1 MFLMVEKCIREGIS
15 HSIHRYAKANN
26 KYIKDYDKNKEPSY
40 LQYWDT
46 NNLYGWAM
54 LQKLPVNAF
63 EWIKDTSQ
71 FNENFIKNCNEES
84 DEEYFFKVDVQYIE
98 KLHELPDLPSLPE
111 RMKNEK
117 VEKLEANLHDKTE
130 YVICIRNL
138 KQALNHG
145 LTLKRVHRV
154 INFNQNAQLKPYTMN
169 TNLRKKAKNDFEC
182 CSFLEKL
189 WKMSKNRDIKLVTIK
204 SRRNYLVSLI
214 SNYHRTKL
222 SYYKVFHRKFI
233 SNKNEKKKQIYF

>member
-1 MFLMVEKCIREGIS
+1 MVEKCIREGIS

-84 DEEYFFKVDVQYIE
+84 DEEIFS
-98 KLHELPDLPSLPE
+98 KLMFNIL
-111 RMKNEK
+111 KNYMNFMIYH
-117 VEKLEANLHDKTE
+117 L
-130 YVICIRNL
+130 YL
-138 KQALNHG
+138 K
-145 LTLKRVHRV
+145 
-154 INFNQNAQLKPYTMN
+154 
-169 TNLRKKAKNDFEC
+169 E
-182 CSFLEKL
+182 
-189 WKMSKNRDIKLVTIK
+189 
-204 SRRNYLVSLI
+204 
-214 SNYHRTKL
+214 
-222 SYYKVFHRKFI
+222 
-233 SNKNEKKKQIYF
+233 